1 MRAIAII
8 TFCLSLTAC
17 TTHELGKGAYNA
29 LKQAKCYEDTGSQLG
44 CLAGKIAQQFYI
56 ARRRFYSPSVRE
68 KKYGKFNQK

>member
-44 CLAGKIAQQFYI
+44 CLAGKIAQ
-56 ARRRFYSPSVRE
+56 
-68 KKYGKFNQK
+68 